1 MKTYP
6 SIGIQAPEV
15 YLPAKNIDY
24 SKWAVVACDQY
35 TSQPDYWQKVEKLV
49 GDAPSTYKM
58 ILPEAYLGTPREAA
72 HQKNID
78 ETMRSYLEQGVLT
91 PVNGFIYTER
101 KVEHH
106 TRKGLITALDLEQYS
121 FIKGSRS
128 MIRATEGTIIE
139 RLPPRIRIR
148 KTALLEIPHILV
160 LIDDPEKTVIEPL
173 TKYKTAMERLYDFDL
188 MQNGG
193 HLEGF
198 LVNDAGTE
206 KNIVKALENL
216 AAPSSFKR
224 RYHLEKDET
233 PFLYAVGDGNHSLAT
248 AKSIWEEI
256 KSGVSADHPARFALV
271 ELVNIHDEGIVFEP
285 IHRLLKNVHVDLFSA
300 MCEFWQEKIDFEMQD
315 DFLSMKNE
323 VIAQSPSSQKFG
335 VFHSGVCGLAILKK
349 DPRHA
354 LTVGSVQEFLDHLRS
369 KEGMDEID
377 YVHGD
382 DAISQL
388 GTTGNNAGIYLPALA
403 KSRLFEAVIKD
414 GELPRKTFSMGEA
427 NEKRFYLEC
436 RKIQT
441 RS

>member
-1 MKTYP
+1 
-6 SIGIQAPEV
+6 
-15 YLPAKNIDY
+15 
-24 SKWAVVACDQY
+24 
-35 TSQPDYWQKVEKLV
+35 
-49 GDAPSTYKM
+49 
-58 ILPEAYLGTPREAA
+58 
-72 HQKNID
+72 
-78 ETMRSYLEQGVLT
+78 
-91 PVNGFIYTER
+91 
-101 KVEHH
+101 
-106 TRKGLITALDLEQYS
+106 
-121 FIKGSRS
+121 
-128 MIRATEGTIIE
+128 
-139 RLPPRIRIR
+139 
-148 KTALLEIPHILV
+148 
-160 LIDDPEKTVIEPL
+160 
-173 TKYKTAMERLYDFDL
+173 
-188 MQNGG
+188 
-193 HLEGF
+193 
-198 LVNDAGTE
+198 
-206 KNIVKALENL
+206 
-216 AAPSSFKR
+216 
-224 RYHLEKDET
+224 
-233 PFLYAVGDGNHSLAT
+233 
-248 AKSIWEEI
+248 
-256 KSGVSADHPARFALV
+256 V

-335 VFHSGVCGLAILKK
+335 VFHSGVCGLAILK